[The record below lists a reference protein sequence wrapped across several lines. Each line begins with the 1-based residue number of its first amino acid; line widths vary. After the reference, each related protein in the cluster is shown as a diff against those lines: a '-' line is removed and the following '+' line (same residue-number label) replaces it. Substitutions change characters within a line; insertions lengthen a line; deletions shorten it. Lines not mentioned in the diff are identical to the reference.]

1 MADKK
6 DLPEE
11 REPQF
16 IAAGP
21 VNSAGFIYKAAPST
35 YRKNNDKNMY
45 NTDIARERGIVKESE
60 DIK

>member
-1 MADKK
+1 MAHKM
-6 DLPEE
+6 DLPVE

-21 VNSAGFIYKAAPST
+21 VSSAGFTYRVAPSI
-35 YRKNNDKNMY
+35 YRKNSDKNVF

-60 DIK
+60 DE